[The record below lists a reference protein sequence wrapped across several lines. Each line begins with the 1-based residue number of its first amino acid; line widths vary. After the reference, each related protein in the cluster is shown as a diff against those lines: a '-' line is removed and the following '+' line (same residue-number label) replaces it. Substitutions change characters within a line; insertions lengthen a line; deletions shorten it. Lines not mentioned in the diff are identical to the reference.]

1 MTLPSLLRRV
11 GLDVPRGVTV
21 DGRLITGRAAAA
33 ALAAGTATSMSPHT
47 FHGGG
52 GGDSPATSTPSAW
65 WHDADA
71 RAADCCA
78 VARAFPGFTL
88 DDTDGEFT
96 WRGTLDTGCGRF
108 VIDVVA
114 DAAGGLPRIVPVSP
128 RVLGRNEGRRGF
140 RPSPHLYTNGHLCV
154 ADSTDW
160 DAANHTTAT
169 AITWAAHWFAAYT
182 DWRLGGRWPTEG
194 YRYRAAA

>member
-11 GLDVPRGVTV
+11 GLDVPRGVSV
-21 DGRLITGRAAAA
+21 DGRLITGRAALA
-33 ALAAGTATSMSPHT
+33 ALAAGTATCMSPHA
-47 FHGGG
+47 FHGG
-52 GGDSPATSTPSAW
+52 DDPPSTNTPFAW
-65 WHDADA
+65 WRDADA
-71 RAADCCA
+71 RAADCAA

-88 DDTDGEFT
+88 DEADGEFT
-96 WRGTLDTGCGRF
+96 WRGTLDTGRGRF

-114 DAAGGLPRIVPVSP
+114 DAAGSLPRIIPVSP

-140 RPSPHLYTNGHLCV
+140 RPSPHLYTSGHLCV
-154 ADSTDW
+154 ANATDW

-169 AITWAAHWFAAYT
+169 AIAWAAHWFAAYT

-194 YRYRAAA
+194 YRYRDAA